1 DNLSVGVGDDVV
13 IRYPRDMKDQLSAR
27 LSISTPLEAPV
38 SKGQQIGSINIM
50 LQDDKLKNVPLI
62 ALEDV
67 KEAGIFG
74 WLMDT
79 ALLWFE
85 E

>member
-1 DNLSVGVGDDVV
+1 
-13 IRYPRDMKDQLSAR
+13 
-27 LSISTPLEAPV
+27 
-38 SKGQQIGSINIM
+38 M
-50 LQDDKLKNVPLI
+50 LQDDKLKIVPLI

-74 WLMDT
+74 WLMDSV
-79 ALLWFE
+79 LLWFE